1 MTIKECVLLVAT
13 VGLLVAANSAIA
25 CQCKVQPPFKV
36 NFSQAIER
44 YGVIMVGEIVRV
56 TPDNVR
62 ILPIE
67 IFKGEIR
74 KPLIFDNAADALT
87 GCDYFGFRNAIV
99 GDRHL
104 FFYGNNRPKI
114 QQKTPYEVSESSHL
128 TVCSYSAPVEMSAD
142 KLEILRK
149 NFNKGS
155 KDSNLKLSR

>member
-1 MTIKECVLLVAT
+1 MTVHNFLRLVAT
-13 VGLLVAANSAIA
+13 VSLFVAANSAIA

-74 KPLIFDNAADALT
+74 KPLIFDNADT
-87 GCDYFGFRNAIV
+87 SIGCDYFGFRNAIV

-149 NFNKGS
+149 QFNKNTKFS
-155 KDSNLKLSR
+155 PPKLGH

>member
-1 MTIKECVLLVAT
+1 MTVINCLRVLAIVSLFFT
-13 VGLLVAANSAIA
+13 ANFAFA
-25 CQCKVQPPFKV
+25 CQCKVQPPFNV

-44 YGVIMVGEIVRV
+44 YGVIMVGEVVSV

-74 KPLIFDNAADALT
+74 KPLIFDNADT
-87 GCDYFGFRNAIV
+87 GIGCDYFGFFNAIV
-99 GDRHL
+99 GGRHL

-128 TVCSYSAPVEMSAD
+128 TACSYSAPVEMSAD

-149 NFNKGS
+149 QFNKNTKYS
-155 KDSNLKLSR
+155 APKLAH